1 MDASLQ
7 IQLSAAA
14 LVVAF
19 IALFFSLM
27 AAFPGLK
34 GLLAAVRDGVLWSAL
49 FLVIGGVGFIVWQ
62 RLQQSPDLAAAT
74 RLPLATA
81 ADAAPNPAPAPAPAE
96 SH

>member
-1 MDASLQ
+1 MDANLQ

-19 IALFFSLM
+19 IALFFSLV

-34 GLLAAVRDGVLWSAL
+34 GLLSAVRDGVLWSAL

-74 RLPLATA
+74 RPPLATA
-81 ADAAPNPAPAPAPAE
+81 ADAAPAPAPAE

>member
-1 MDASLQ
+1 MDANLQ
-7 IQLSAAA
+7 TQLAAVA

-19 IALFFSLM
+19 IALFFSLV

-49 FLVIGGVGFIVWQ
+49 LLVIGGVSFIVWQ

-74 RLPLATA
+74 RPPFATA
-81 ADAAPNPAPAPAPAE
+81 GDEPVHRTESVTPAE
-96 SH
+96 KP